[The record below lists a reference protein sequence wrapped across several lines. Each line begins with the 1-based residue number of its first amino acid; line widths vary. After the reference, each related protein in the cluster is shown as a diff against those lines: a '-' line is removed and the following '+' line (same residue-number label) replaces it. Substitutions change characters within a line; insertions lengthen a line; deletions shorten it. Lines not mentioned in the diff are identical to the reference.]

1 MRGNKYILLFLFLAP
16 LSFCQAQT
24 GDYFLG
30 LKQYPFIKYEK
41 NAILCPADSNYLE
54 GLYNKFDQ
62 IINYGEGKVNIVHIG
77 GSHIQAD
84 IYTDQIRKRFQSLQ
98 YDMNGGR
105 GMVFPYRIAKTNN
118 PSNYKVNYTGNWTYS
133 KNTQYK
139 RTTAVGLSGISVTTQ
154 DKRASIIINPNTD
167 SLKSYSFTRVKVFHS
182 LSNYHVNIVL
192 PGCIYYGRY
201 DTTMGYSTFTIPESN
216 ILKINFSLA
225 DSLNDQISVY
235 GISLE
240 NDDPGIV
247 YHAIGVNGAKLKSY
261 LGAEYY
267 SQHIS
272 TLNPD
277 LVIFSIGT
285 NDANTRYFDS
295 EKYYNEY
302 ERLIELTKI
311 AAPNAYIMVTV
322 PNDCYMYK
330 RYVNPN
336 TQVLRSKILT
346 LASKNNYAVWDFYSI
361 MGGLNSSKEWYR
373 YGLMRYDRIHF
384 NKQGYLLKG
393 DLFVTAFLKGWE
405 RNLASRKPA
414 DNNHFKST
422 NILLSDKSTHSQ
434 AISE

>member
-1 MRGNKYILLFLFLAP
+1 MRKINIILSLKLISLVS
-16 LSFCQAQT
+16 LVQAQT

-41 NAILCPADSNYLE
+41 NTIITPADSNYLE
-54 GLYNKFDQ
+54 GLYDKFDQ
-62 IINYGEGKVNIVHIG
+62 IINYGEGKINIIHIG

-84 IYTDQIRKRFQSLQ
+84 IYTNQIRKRFQSLQ

-118 PSNYKVNYTGNWTYS
+118 PSNYRVSYTGNWEYS

-139 RTTAVGLSGISVTTQ
+139 RTGVLGLSGISVTTM
-154 DKRASIIINPNTD
+154 DKRASIKIDPNPD
-167 SLKSYSFTRVKVFHS
+167 SLKSYTFTQVKIFHS
-182 LSNYHVNIVL
+182 LSSYQINIITQDSVYK
-192 PGCIYYGRY
+192 GIYDSIY
-201 DTTMGYSTFTIPESN
+201 GYSTFTVKESCVLN
-216 ILKINFSLA
+216 VSFSIA
-225 DSLNDQISVY
+225 DSINEQISVY

-240 NDDPGIV
+240 NDDPGVV

-261 LGAEYY
+261 LGCEYY

-272 TLNPD
+272 ALNPD

-285 NDANTRYFDS
+285 NDGNTRYFDS
-295 EKYYNEY
+295 DKYYSEY

-311 AAPNAYIMVTV
+311 AVPNAYIMITV

-336 TQVLRSKILT
+336 TQKLRSEIFT
-346 LASKNNYAVWDFYSI
+346 LAKKNNYAIWDLYSI
-361 MGGLNSSKEWYR
+361 MGGLNSSMEWYR

-384 NKQGYLLKG
+384 NRQGYLLKG

-405 RNLASRKPA
+405 RNLASRNLNVNSNNMFLTEKP
-414 DNNHFKST
+414 NT
-422 NILLSDKSTHSQ
+422 SQ

>member
-1 MRGNKYILLFLFLAP
+1 LRKINVILSLKLISLVS
-16 LSFCQAQT
+16 LVQAQT

-30 LKQYPFIKYEK
+30 LKHYPFIKYEK
-41 NAILCPADSNYLE
+41 NTIITPADSNYLE
-54 GLYNKFDQ
+54 GLYDKFDQ
-62 IINYGEGKVNIVHIG
+62 IINYGEGKINIIHIG

-84 IYTDQIRKRFQSLQ
+84 IYTNQIRKRFQSLQ

-118 PSNYKVNYTGNWTYS
+118 PSNYRVSYTGNWEYS

-139 RTTAVGLSGISVTTQ
+139 RTSPVGLNGISVTTK
-154 DKRASIIINPNTD
+154 DKRASIKIDPNPD
-167 SLKSYSFTRVKVFHS
+167 SLKSYTYTQVKIFHS
-182 LSNYHVNIVL
+182 LSSYQINLITQDSVYK
-192 PGCIYYGRY
+192 GTYDSIY
-201 DTTMGYSTFTIPESN
+201 GYSTFTVKESCVLN
-216 ILKINFSLA
+216 VSFSIA
-225 DSLNDQISVY
+225 DSISDQISVY

-240 NDDPGIV
+240 NDDPGVV

-261 LGAEYY
+261 LGCEYY

-272 TLNPD
+272 ALNPD

-285 NDANTRYFDS
+285 NDGNTRYFDS
-295 EKYYNEY
+295 DKYYSEY

-311 AAPNAYIMVTV
+311 AAPNAYIMITV

-336 TQVLRSKILT
+336 TQKLRSEIFT
-346 LASKNNYAVWDFYSI
+346 LAKKNNYAIWDLYSI
-361 MGGLNSSKEWYR
+361 MGGLNSSMEWYR

-384 NKQGYLLKG
+384 NRQGYLLKG

-405 RNLASRKPA
+405 RNLASRNQNVNSNNMFLTEKP
-414 DNNHFKST
+414 NT
-422 NILLSDKSTHSQ
+422 SQ